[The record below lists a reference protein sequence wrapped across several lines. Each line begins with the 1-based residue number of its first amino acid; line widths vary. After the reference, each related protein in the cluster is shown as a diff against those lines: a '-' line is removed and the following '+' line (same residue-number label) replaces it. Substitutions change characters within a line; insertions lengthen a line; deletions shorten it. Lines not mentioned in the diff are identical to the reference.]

1 MTAEHTG
8 VRLTLERKQEAKN
21 KNGGGKKNGR
31 NKKGKYLLPPSH
43 VALDAKSNMRKH
55 SVEGR
60 MVVVLLKGL
69 HL

>member
-8 VRLTLERKQEAKN
+8 VRLILERKQEAKN
-21 KNGGGKKNGR
+21 KNGGGKKGG

-43 VALDAKSNMRKH
+43 VALDAKSNMGKH

-69 HL
+69 YL